1 MDYDKFSRH
10 LREKYH
16 TRFHITDQ
24 LADQLEQRWPCKPR
38 NMIQAQREISFP
50 LISYLYNVTC
60 DPSEDRQLRDE
71 PYLNECL
78 LAAERV
84 KNDRC
89 SNRDRRICCENFILA
104 QKLQRIRERPG
115 QHPVK
120 EEKNQRRPLRSKMK
134 YTRCA
139 VDQVSDE
146 SMTSAENREDQA
158 TVADA
163 DHSMECDSSVLLTSS
178 CAESRSQ
185 SRLSAGRH
193 FSRCILSRVHN
204 ERGVAFKKDILF
216 SVA

>member
-24 LADQLEQRWPCKPR
+24 LADQLEQRWPCKSR

-50 LISYLYNVTC
+50 LISYLYKVTC
-60 DPSEDRQLRDE
+60 DPPEDRQPEIE

-115 QHPVK
+115 KHPVK
-120 EEKNQRRPLRSKMK
+120 EEKNQHRLPCPKMK
-134 YTRCA
+134 YTRYP
-139 VDQVSDE
+139 VDQVSDD
-146 SMTSAENREDQA
+146 SMSSVGNEEDQA
-158 TVADA
+158 TVADV
-163 DHSMECDSSVLLTSS
+163 DHSMECVSSVVLTSS
-178 CAESRSQ
+178 STESRSR
-185 SRLSAGRH
+185 SELVSGRH
-193 FSRCILSRVHN
+193 FSRCILSRVHGD
-204 ERGVAFKKDILF
+204 RKVAFKKEILC